1 MNGEYNNNQ
10 GITERT
16 FLLFNFTIILFTIM
30 TISKTDNINLIM
42 AFVTVFLDNMNHSL
56 IIPILPFIVEELQ
69 ASDMESGVLYSGYS
83 LFQLLSLFSPS
94 SWYLGLTIAGA
105 YSDIYGRRIF
115 LLLSLIGSCVGS
127 ILQYYSRN
135 IIPLIIWRSITG
147 LFAGSNIL
155 VQAYILIDII
165 LIT

>member
-30 TISKTDNINLIM
+30 TLSKADNINLIM

-56 IIPILPFIVEELQ
+56 IIPILPFIVKELQ

-83 LFQLLSLFSPS
+83 LFQLLSLFSQS
-94 SWYLGLTIAGA
+94 S
-105 YSDIYGRRIF
+105 
-115 LLLSLIGSCVGS
+115 
-127 ILQYYSRN
+127 
-135 IIPLIIWRSITG
+135 
-147 LFAGSNIL
+147 
-155 VQAYILIDII
+155 
-165 LIT
+165 